1 MREAHRGGP
10 PRGDAGGAPLH
21 LLRLEALKPGTP
33 ATARHL
39 AGRFAGSLRPGG
51 PRAIDAAWV
60 AGILTPAELAIW
72 RRLSGPDRR
81 HAVDVARRADAE
93 LGNADR
99 AALAAALLHDVGK
112 LDSGL
117 GTLARVPATLVGL
130 AGFRR
135 AVVPGNGRSSG
146 LCRRIAMYLDHPAR
160 GAARLRAAGSD
171 PLTVAWAAEHHLP
184 EDRWSVPPAV
194 GRVLHAADDD

>member
-1 MREAHRGGP
+1 M
-10 PRGDAGGAPLH
+10 D
-21 LLRLEALKPGTP
+21 
-33 ATARHL
+33 
-39 AGRFAGSLRPGG
+39 
-51 PRAIDAAWV
+51 
-60 AGILTPAELAIW
+60 AELA
-72 RRLSGPDRR
+72 
-81 HAVDVARRADAE
+81 
-93 LGNADR
+93 NADR

-184 EDRWSVPPAV
+184 EDLWSVPLAV
-194 GRVLHAADDD
+194 GRILHAADDD